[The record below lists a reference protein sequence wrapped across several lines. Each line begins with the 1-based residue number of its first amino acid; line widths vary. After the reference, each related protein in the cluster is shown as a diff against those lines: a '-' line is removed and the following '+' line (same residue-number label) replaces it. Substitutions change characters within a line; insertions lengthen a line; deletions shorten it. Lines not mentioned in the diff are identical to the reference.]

1 MLVRVASSAGVRKR
15 QPGNPCKWEVP
26 MLNGFRRFHNKEAK
40 NTEAGESTLAV
51 HIKSEYMMGHSG
63 LTSLDRHYYKADIEE
78 KAKTYVKMVPSL
90 TISESERLKH
100 ANGGND
106 SALSELNKPDDRVG
120 PLEFHV
126 EQGQHYY
133 YARAR
138 GLFCRSEEAA
148 ARQPL

>member
-100 ANGGND
+100 SRADTAEIAGAPVRGGGGGGFFC
-106 SALSELNKPDDRVG
+106 PGIYVPGR
-120 PLEFHV
+120 P
-126 EQGQHYY
+126 
-133 YARAR
+133 
-138 GLFCRSEEAA
+138 GLVFSN
-148 ARQPL
+148 